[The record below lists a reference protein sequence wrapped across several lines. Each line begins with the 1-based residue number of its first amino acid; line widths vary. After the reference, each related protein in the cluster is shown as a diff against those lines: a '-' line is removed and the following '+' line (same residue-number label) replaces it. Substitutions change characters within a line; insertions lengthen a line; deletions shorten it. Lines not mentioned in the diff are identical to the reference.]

1 MSFAVNGQDRAMSDI
16 DDVLIVGGSFAGLS
30 AALPLL
36 RARRRVRIVD
46 GGLPRN
52 RYSPEAH
59 TVFGFDG
66 VPPHD
71 ILATARRQAHAYP
84 TLVEEQDRVVGA
96 EQQGEVFAVTL
107 ESGTIRHA
115 RRLLLAFGVADQ
127 FPDLPGFQA
136 CWGLS
141 VLHCP
146 YCHGYEN
153 ADRHWGVM
161 VDPAFLDHVLPLYR
175 EWTHQLTVF
184 TNGGPIGPEAR
195 ATIARLSIPVIAAPV
210 TALLHAD
217 GVIAAVETA
226 DGSRHP
232 VDVLLAPPPV
242 RPSSPLAEALGCAM
256 TPGPLGPYVEV
267 DAMGTTSVPGIFA
280 AGDLANPM
288 HSVAAALGA
297 GAMAGAAL
305 HRSLLLGH

>member
-1 MSFAVNGQDRAMSDI
+1 MSDI

-66 VPPHD
+66 VAPYD

-84 TLVEEQDRVVGA
+84 TLSREQDRVMEA
-96 EQQGEVFAVTL
+96 ERQGEVFVLTL
-107 ESGTIRHA
+107 ESGATRRA
-115 RRLLLAFGVADQ
+115 RRILLAHGVSDQ
-127 FPDLPGFQA
+127 FPDLPGFSA
-136 CWGLS
+136 CWGLT

-146 YCHGYEN
+146 YCHGYEH
-153 ADRHWGVM
+153 ADQHWGVM
-161 VDPAFLDHVLPLYR
+161 IDPAFLDHVLPLYR

-184 TNGGPIGPEAR
+184 TNGSPIGPEAQ
-195 ATIARLSIPVIAAPV
+195 ATIARLSIPVVDAPV
-210 TALLHAD
+210 KALLHTD
-217 GVIAAVETA
+217 GVIAAVETR
-226 DGSRHP
+226 DGARHP

-242 RPSSPLAEALGCAM
+242 RPSSPLAEVLGCAM
-256 TPGPLGPYVEV
+256 KLGPLGPYVEV
-267 DAMGTTSVPGIFA
+267 DAMGATSVAGVFA

-288 HSVAAALGA
+288 HSVAAALGS

-305 HRSLLLGH
+305 HRSLLGF